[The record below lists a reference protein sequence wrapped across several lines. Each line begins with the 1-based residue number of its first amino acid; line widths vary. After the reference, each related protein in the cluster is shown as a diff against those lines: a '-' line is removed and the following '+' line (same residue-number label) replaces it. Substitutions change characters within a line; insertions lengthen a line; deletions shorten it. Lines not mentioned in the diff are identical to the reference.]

1 MKLMLNVRFNNE
13 FHVCVSHSCEAHV
26 SEYIQLL
33 ADFENGI
40 LKKSLLLVN
49 LFYKLKINSCVKFLI
64 SI

>member
-40 LKKSLLLVN
+40 LIFEKKPPA
-49 LFYKLKINSCVKFLI
+49 CELI
-64 SI
+64 L